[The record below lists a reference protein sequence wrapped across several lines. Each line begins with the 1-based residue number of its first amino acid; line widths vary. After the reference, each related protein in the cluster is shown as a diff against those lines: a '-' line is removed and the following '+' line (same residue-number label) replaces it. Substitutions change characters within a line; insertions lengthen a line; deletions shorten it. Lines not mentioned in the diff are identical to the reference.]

1 MRLLRLLTLLLLP
14 SLAFAQRNVD
24 LDKYTFRVQLRSLP
38 QTRLDSSYRTFNV
51 EVESTRLMQSFMREL
66 EPAKLVVLDGWRKL
80 EQQGHITVR
89 VRLDDLLPESFQVS
103 ERVENIKD
111 RQGKITGTRTLYT
124 QEMTYTFAATAVI
137 TDYKGAHIMDR
148 VLADRSRKYTFRS
161 PEFPVKQLAES
172 YFLINSLKVTND
184 LYRINVTNAMH
195 RLSNQISDQFGYS
208 EITTNDYVWVVDG
221 RKHPEYQANR
231 KAVGIVNDVL
241 FSMNAN
247 TPITDAREKL
257 KPAIDYFEKIKR
269 QYNSSSKHDRKL
281 RYASYFNLA
290 VIYYYLDDPQAMMK
304 EANGLV
310 LNDFDAKDGKGF
322 ESVALGLKNQ
332 FQNANLYTRH
342 FPIDTTQFKGPYEQ
356 TTATK

>member
-1 MRLLRLLTLLLLP
+1 MRILRLLTLLLLP
-14 SLAFAQRNVD
+14 SLLFAQRNVD
-24 LDKYTFRVQLRSLP
+24 LDKYTFRVQMRSLP
-38 QTRLDSSYRTFNV
+38 QSRLDSNYRTFNV
-51 EVESTRLMQSFMREL
+51 EVESTKLMQSFMREL
-66 EPAKLVVLDGWRKL
+66 DPSKMVELDGWRKL
-80 EQQGHITVR
+80 EQQGHITIK

-111 RQGKITGTRTLYT
+111 RLGKVTGTRTLYT
-124 QEMTYTFAATAVI
+124 QEMTYTFAATAII
-137 TDYKGAHIMDR
+137 TDYKGAHITDQI
-148 VLADRSRKYTFRS
+148 LADRGRKYTFRS

-195 RLSNQISDQFGYS
+195 RLSNQISDQYGYS
-208 EITTNDYVWVVDG
+208 EITTTDYVWVVDG
-221 RKHPEYQANR
+221 RKHPEYQNNR

-241 FSMNAN
+241 FSMTASA
-247 TPITDAREKL
+247 PISDARERL

-269 QYNSSSKHDRKL
+269 QYHSSSKHDRKL

-310 LNDFDAKDGKGF
+310 LNDYDAKDGKGF
-322 ESVALGLKNQ
+322 ESVALRLKNQ
-332 FQNANLYTRH
+332 FLNASMYTRH
-342 FPIDTTQFKGPYEQ
+342 FPIDTTQYKGPYEQ
-356 TTATK
+356 ITATK